1 MHPFFTEIQ
10 NFPHLAAICDIKI
23 TELPIP
29 YKGTGKLKAIL
40 LGADPTNNGTKDKK
54 GLKEI
59 KTVFGIGEY
68 AEFFRPQET
77 NLKQINLDKENLYIQ
92 NVCRNYFK
100 EETSKNKH
108 WSEVAKLWMKF
119 LKEELDTLDP
129 EMKLPVLATSEVIM
143 KVLVGN
149 EIARASAIYKNN
161 ISYFSEVLKRK
172 VYALYRHPTYSLSSV
187 NHTHYK
193 EFLKTTLV
201 Y

>member
-10 NFPHLAAICDIKI
+10 NQPHLATYCDLNK
-23 TELPIP
+23 TYLPEA
-29 YKGTGKLKAIL
+29 YRGSEDLKAIL

-108 WSEVAKLWMKF
+108 WSEVAKLWMKY

-161 ISYFSEVLKRK
+161 ISYFGSTEKK
-172 VYALYRHPTYSLSSV
+172 SLCLIQ
-187 NHTHYK
+187 TPYI
-193 EFLKTTLV
+193 
-201 Y
+201 